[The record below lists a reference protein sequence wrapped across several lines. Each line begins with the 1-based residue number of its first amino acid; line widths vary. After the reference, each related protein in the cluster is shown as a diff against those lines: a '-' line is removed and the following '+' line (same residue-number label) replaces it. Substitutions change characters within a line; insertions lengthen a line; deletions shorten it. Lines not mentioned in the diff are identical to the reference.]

1 MKKVKLVD
9 ISKLKSHER
18 INRNHLKRIIREF
31 QTSRVIKNPVVI
43 DRKTFVVLDGHH
55 RVAALKILGCQKIPV
70 MFVNYQSNKVR
81 VYLRRKNLLQEII
94 KETVVSRAFKKNY
107 FPIKTTRHYISRRI
121 KNIKYKLEKL
131 KQKSG
136 FNKLTLSHLI

>member
-18 INRNHLKRIIREF
+18 VNKNHLKRIIREF
-31 QTSRVIKNPVVI
+31 QTSRVIRNPVVI

-94 KETVVSRAFKKNY
+94 KEIVIKRAFSGFC
-107 FPIKTTRHYISRRI
+107 FPIKTTRHYIKGRI
-121 KNIKYKLEKL
+121 ENRKIP
-131 KQKSG
+131 
-136 FNKLTLSHLI
+136 LSACRA